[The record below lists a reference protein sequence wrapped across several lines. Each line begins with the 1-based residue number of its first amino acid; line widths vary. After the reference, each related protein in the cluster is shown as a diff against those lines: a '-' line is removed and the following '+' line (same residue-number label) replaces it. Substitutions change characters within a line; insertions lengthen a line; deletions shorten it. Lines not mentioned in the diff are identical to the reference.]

1 MIRRGIV
8 IPEYQEV
15 MESIETSSPEETA
28 PEESISEETVPEETV
43 SDAPVSQEEDG
54 AGAR

>member
-15 MESIETSSPEETA
+15 TESMESSSP
-28 PEESISEETVPEETV
+28 EETVPEETV
-43 SDAPVSQEEDG
+43 SDAPVSKEEEG
-54 AGAR
+54 AEDR

>member
-15 MESIETSSPEETA
+15 TESVESSSPEETV
-28 PEESISEETVPEETV
+28 PEETVPEETV
-43 SDAPVSQEEDG
+43 SDTPVSKGEDG
-54 AGAR
+54 PEDR

>member
-15 MESIETSSPEETA
+15 TESMESSSP
-28 PEESISEETVPEETV
+28 EETVPEETV
-43 SDAPVSQEEDG
+43 SDAPVSKEEDG
-54 AGAR
+54 PENR